1 MFVDACPT
9 MTHCLTTILIEIRT
23 FLVLFWYIFIYCR
36 REHRL
41 TDAIVPKKR
50 YSMTTKIPYQ
60 IIYIRDIVGVSD
72 DICKNNLR
80 MPINTFQRLC
90 FLLENVGGLGLN
102 KHVSV
107 EEQVAIFL
115 SILSHHKK
123 NVNLQTDFKQS
134 ATPLAYISIVCWP
147 RSLNCTPYL

>member
-1 MFVDACPT
+1 
-9 MTHCLTTILIEIRT
+9 
-23 FLVLFWYIFIYCR
+23 
-36 REHRL
+36 
-41 TDAIVPKKR
+41 
-50 YSMTTKIPYQ
+50 MTTKIPYQ
-60 IIYIRDIVGVSD
+60 INHIRDIVGVSD

-90 FLLENVGGLGLN
+90 FLLENVGGLGPN

-107 EEQVAIFL
+107 EEQVAMFL